1 MFQKLGIILL
11 SVVLLVSCGK
21 KEEAKTDN
29 PVKTGN
35 NFRFTYDV
43 SLPDVKENL
52 SEVELLIPVP
62 QDNNFQKIEN
72 ITINTNGK
80 YEFGDEYHFG
90 NKYILVTFDDT
101 LSTVPIAKL
110 TVDVTRMENSNLTS
124 KKFIQ
129 PEDSIVLADCLLPD
143 SLVPIDGQ
151 VAAEAQK
158 VIKDGMTDLEKAKA
172 MYDYLQSTMSYD
184 KSGEGWGRGDA
195 IYACDIRKGNCT
207 DFHSLFI
214 GMARS
219 QGIPAKFS
227 IGFPLPLNKQEG
239 TIGGYHCWAEFY
251 VDGYGWIPVDISE
264 AAKDTTKREYFFG
277 NLDDSRV
284 TFTVGRDLELDTYKE
299 TKSLNFFIY
308 PQVYLNGNEYKGYTK
323 AFSFV
328 KI

>member
-1 MFQKLGIILL
+1 MFKKIGIVLL
-11 SVVLLVSCGK
+11 SAVLLVGCGK
-21 KEEAKTDN
+21 KEEAKIDE
-29 PVKTGN
+29 PAKTGN

-43 SLPDVKENL
+43 SLPEVKENL
-52 SEVELLIPVP
+52 SGVELLIPVP
-62 QDNNFQKIEN
+62 QDNNYQKIEN
-72 ITINTNGK
+72 VTVTTNGK

-90 NKYILVTFDDT
+90 NKYILVTFEDT
-101 LSTVPIAKL
+101 LSSVPMAKL

-124 KKFIQ
+124 KQFVQ
-129 PEDSIVLADCLLPD
+129 PEDSIVLADYLLPD

-172 MYDYLQSTMSYD
+172 MYDYLQSTMTYD

-227 IGFPLPLNKQEG
+227 IGFPLPMGKQEG
-239 TIGGYHCWAEFY
+239 SVGGYHCWAEFY
-251 VDGYGWIPVDISE
+251 IDGNGWIPVDISE
-264 AAKDTTKREYFFG
+264 AAKDSTKKDYFFG

-284 TFTVGRDLELDTYKE
+284 TFTIGRDLEIDTYKDV
-299 TKSLNFFIY
+299 KKLNFFIY
-308 PQVYLNGNEYKGYTK
+308 PQVYLNGKEYKEYTK
-323 AFSFV
+323 DFSFV